1 MGRQIFKNFFWVLIL
16 LFGTANVSFAI
27 NENIN
32 NFDDDFIE
40 EADNPIELKIEEN
53 SIQDKISEQKKENKY
68 VKKRIGEPTGSAF
81 DLFRSSGYT
90 FESGPIKNQKFRYF
104 FHGGNLFHARTHED
118 LSSTL
123 PIAAN
128 EIQSETLFADG
139 KTRLLWAFNF
149 SRETNY
155 DNNFFEKVSFIFL
168 DHKFNDNQVLMLG
181 EMRTPNGIEGGSPSS
196 ALKFVAR
203 SQIARTYGN
212 YVSNGIR
219 NIGKYKYFEYDT
231 GIFDGSRFFNNNF
244 KGFEYSA
251 LASIKPLAKFDG
263 KYGDLKIGGSI
274 DVGNSE
280 NAFSVVGGHAIYNYK
295 KLYADFEYMYAN
307 GNSGIYYGK
316 GRSHGLYTTVGYFIH
331 PKVELLARY
340 DFFQNLEND
349 KVSQEYTAGVT
360 YYFHPRVKLM
370 LNYIY
375 AMNDHSAV
383 PSHKFYIGADF
394 MSPYILDLL

>member
-1 MGRQIFKNFFWVLIL
+1 MQKIIKLFFSIVFIL
-16 LFGTANVSFAI
+16 YTANSSFAV
-27 NENIN
+27 NEIQHID
-32 NFDDDFIE
+32 NFDNDFIQE
-40 EADNPIELKIEEN
+40 SDNPIELNIEKN
-53 SIQDKISEQKKENKY
+53 SIQDKIFEPKKDKKY
-68 VKKRIGEPTGSAF
+68 SKKRIGEPTGTAF

-104 FHGGNLFHARTHED
+104 FHGGNLFNAKVHED
-118 LSSTL
+118 LSSNL
-123 PIAAN
+123 SIAAN
-128 EIQSETLFADG
+128 EFQSETLFADN

-155 DNNFFEKVSFIFL
+155 DNNFFEKISFLFL
-168 DHKFNDNQVLMLG
+168 ERKINDNQVLMLG

-196 ALKFVAR
+196 SLKLVAR
-203 SQIARTYGN
+203 SQIARNYGN

-219 NIGKYKYFEYDT
+219 NIGKYKYLDYDI

-244 KGFEYSA
+244 KGYEFTG
-251 LASIKPLAKFDG
+251 LASIKPLSKFDG

-274 DVGNSE
+274 DVGKSE

-307 GNSGIYYGK
+307 GSSGIYYGQ
-316 GRSHGLYTTVGYFIH
+316 GRSHGLYSTLGYFIT
-331 PKVELLARY
+331 PKLELLARY

-349 KVSQEYTAGVT
+349 KVSQEYTAGLT

-375 AMNDHSAV
+375 AMNDTSSE

-394 MSPYILDLL
+394 LSPYILDLL